1 MDHTRVR
8 CIMATT
14 ATYFAR
20 KGEIMAA
27 AVVTKSVDLKTQVT
41 SVGKEENYYQQ
52 VLAVSLYQ
60 RTFVKSLINKM
71 IETIEEYLSKRLIAS
86 IYVKPYDMEGDSIH
100 VHMDAAI
107 YSNSNDVRS
116 VMALSNTNK

>member
-27 AVVTKSVDLKTQVT
+27 AVITKAIDLKTYVT

-52 VLAVSLYQ
+52 VSAVSLYQ
-60 RTFVKSLINKM
+60 RTFGKSFINEM
-71 IETIEEYLSKRLIAS
+71 METIEEDLSKSLIAS
-86 IYVKPYDMEGDSIH
+86 IHVKPDDMEGKSINS
-100 VHMDAAI
+100 HMDVVI
-107 YSNSNDVRS
+107 YSNSNEVRS
-116 VMALSNTNK
+116 VTALSNTNK